1 MRFPSPRLL
10 PVTIVAI
17 GALLAVKSVDIVRAA
32 MPAAGAAPASLAP
45 MAGAQ
50 ASASPAVPPG
60 AAAPAAGMASA
71 QAGGQAAG
79 HAVAGAPPA
88 PAQSGAAAG
97 ESPAPPQVS
106 PAEQALLLDLRQRRE
121 ALDRREA
128 ALNERAAVLAAAE
141 KRLEMRVTELT
152 ALQKRLEQ
160 LDGQRRQRE
169 EANWAGLVKTYETM
183 PPRDAAAIFNDL
195 DKQVLL
201 NVLDR
206 MKERNAAAILAAMQ
220 PERARQ
226 VTAELARMREQR
238 NAAPGTAPG
247 TAAAQPAVPA
257 AGG

>member
-32 MPAAGAAPASLAP
+32 MPAAGAAPASQAP
-45 MAGAQ
+45 VAGAP
-50 ASASPAVPPG
+50 ASTSPAALP
-60 AAAPAAGMASA
+60 AAPAAGPAPA

-79 HAVAGAPPA
+79 HAVTGAPAA
-88 PAQSGAAAG
+88 PARSGTAAA
-97 ESPAPPQVS
+97 ENPATPPGNAPVS

-152 ALQKRLEQ
+152 PLQKQLEQ

-169 EANWAGLVKTYETM
+169 EASWAGLVKTYETM

-238 NAAPGTAPG
+238 NAAPGTA
-247 TAAAQPAVPA
+247 AAQPAVPA